1 MLKKDV
7 GQFLDRHALSFRL
20 LYSRCWE
27 DESFASSRRS
37 SCPASRINSS
47 SWWRLMEIN
56 DFSTLVAQSLA
67 SYQGELPSQTIQ
79 RTLDNIGEL
88 YQVDPYKQ
96 DLYHQVVEEIARQE
110 QHNQDFRRGLSLFQ
124 AGPDGSQSIDQ
135 YQAVSGTSTGE
146 AMFQNMLERSN
157 TSRSKLDRAYFFAS
171 KQRYE
176 ECARLL
182 VELDRESS
190 GGGGKGNSG
199 GGYFNG
205 GSFDS
210 DNPEVAF
217 LLGQLF
223 LFGKGVPQDLGRG
236 FQLICSAAQNRY
248 MPAFFDCG
256 FCHYQG
262 WGTCPDSRAAEH
274 WLNESLNK
282 ASNPQAAVI
291 LGGMWQENETTLYSL
306 DKIIELLALAINNL
320 MQNPYKA
327 SSSWLGQAYYV
338 LGRIMSEH
346 KDDHATALL
355 HLTISAE
362 LGRME
367 GQNALGYAY
376 FHGLGCPA
384 DELQAAYWW
393 NEACTQN
400 CPEACWHLGLMYGQ
414 GDAVEADFAKAKNL
428 IGIAARS
435 GRVPDAET
443 LYKQLDGQEES

>member
-1 MLKKDV
+1 
-7 GQFLDRHALSFRL
+7 
-20 LYSRCWE
+20 
-27 DESFASSRRS
+27 
-37 SCPASRINSS
+37 
-47 SWWRLMEIN
+47 MEIN

-67 SYQGELPSQTIQ
+67 SCQGELPSQTIQ

-88 YQVDPYKQ
+88 YQIDPYNQ
-96 DLYHQVVEEIARQE
+96 DLYFQVVEEIARQE
-110 QHNQDFRRGLSLFQ
+110 QPNQDFRRGLGLFQ
-124 AGPDGSQSIDQ
+124 AGPDGNQSIDQ

-146 AMFQNMLERSN
+146 VMFQNMLERSI

-171 KQRYE
+171 KQHYE

-182 VELDRESS
+182 VELNHESS

-199 GGYFNG
+199 GGYYDG
-205 GSFDS
+205 GSCDS
-210 DNPEVAF
+210 GNPEVAF

-236 FQLICSAAQNRY
+236 FQLIHCAAKNGY
-248 MPAFFDCG
+248 IPAFFDCG
-256 FCHYQG
+256 FCHDQG
-262 WGTCPDSRAAEH
+262 WGTCPDSRAAEY
-274 WLNESLNK
+274 WLNESLCK

-306 DKIIELLALAINNL
+306 DKIIELLVLAINTL
-320 MQNPYKA
+320 TQNPYKA
-327 SSSWLGQAYYV
+327 SPPWLGQAYYI
-338 LGRIMSEH
+338 LAMIMDEH
-346 KDDHATALL
+346 KDDHATAFL
-355 HLTISAE
+355 HLAKSAE
-362 LGRME
+362 LGNMG
-367 GQNALGYAY
+367 GQNALGYAC

-384 DELQAAYWW
+384 DKLQAAYWW

-414 GDAVEADFAKAKNL
+414 GDTVEVDFAKAKNL

-443 LYKQLDGQEES
+443 LYKQLDSQEES